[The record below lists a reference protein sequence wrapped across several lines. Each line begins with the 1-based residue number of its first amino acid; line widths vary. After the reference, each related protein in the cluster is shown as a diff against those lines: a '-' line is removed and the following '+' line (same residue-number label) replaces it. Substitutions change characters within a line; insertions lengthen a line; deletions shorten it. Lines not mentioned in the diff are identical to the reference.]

1 MAVCLGGAALCNP
14 GNGGALFAR
23 LLAQVPS
30 TARFLVSV
38 VCGNHVYNNRFG
50 DAMHFAVE
58 GFGAEARGRSLT
70 HFAVVGMSPATW
82 QYESRF
88 AAQYDA
94 DATALLDAFRAGGV
108 FAGSGAAELPNL
120 ELSDSIG
127 HVHPNSSRT
136 AFDASK
142 VWLQK
147 CIALA
152 IPPPLPRVE
161 PLLPPAC
168 PAVPATP
175 IAQQHEFFDVFA
187 DGASLDV
194 TCTTA

>member
-1 MAVCLGGAALCNP
+1 MQSRERRRFVRA
-14 GNGGALFAR
+14 
-23 LLAQVPS
+23 
-30 TARFLVSV
+30 TARAGAKHCSV
-38 VCGNHVYNNRFG
+38 LGVCCLRQRRVQQSLR
-50 DAMHFAVE
+50 DAMRFAVE
-58 GFGAEARGRSLT
+58 GFCAEARGRSLT
-70 HFAVVGMSPATW
+70 HFAVVGMSAATW

-136 AFDASK
+136 VFDASK

-175 IAQQHEFFDVFA
+175 IAQQHEFFVVFA

>member
-30 TARFLVSV
+30 TARFLVFV
-38 VCGNHVYNNRFG
+38 VCGNDVYNNRFG
-50 DAMHFAVE
+50 DAMRFAVE
-58 GFGAEARGRSLT
+58 GFCA
-70 HFAVVGMSPATW
+70 GMSAATW

-136 AFDASK
+136 VFDASK

-175 IAQQHEFFDVFA
+175 IAQQHEFFVVFA